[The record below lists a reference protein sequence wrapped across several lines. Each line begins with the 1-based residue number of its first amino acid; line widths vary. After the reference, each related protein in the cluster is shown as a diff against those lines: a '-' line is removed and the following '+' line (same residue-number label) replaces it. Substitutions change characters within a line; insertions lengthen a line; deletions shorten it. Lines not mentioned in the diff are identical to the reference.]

1 MNINDTLSMEGW
13 LAGRVVDHGD
23 GTGTRTTY
31 DEHGNQTSVERLTDL
46 PIPEPVTEEQ
56 TDPMLTQLAALGAA
70 LLSDPEEFARMVA
83 QVAGSN
89 TAKGPLTYLADALKA
104 AEQT

>member
-1 MNINDTLSMEGW
+1 MNQRAALD
-13 LAGRVVDHGD
+13 
-23 GTGTRTTY
+23 
-31 DEHGNQTSVERLTDL
+31 
-46 PIPEPVTEEQ
+46 
-56 TDPMLTQLAALGAA
+56 ALGAA
-70 LLSDPEEFARMVA
+70 LLADPDRFAAMVA